1 MKRKTLLLA
10 IAMIACAW
18 GSLYA
23 QNGTDVTNLV
33 GTSIGA
39 WNGQRN
45 YSSSVEYYY
54 ENFPCAE
61 HPLYQQITGLD
72 AGVYM
77 ATMKATSNLAW
88 IASDLVDGDASFAYV
103 YATNGTD
110 TDKSYYPAHR
120 STGVSTYYERS
131 VVVEILKDQTL
142 EIGLGLDNLSLANW
156 HTIQIVSLIKYDSYD
171 ELVGPLKAPLQAKL
185 DEANSYITNS
195 DDNPDGTA
203 KAAFQAAIDV
213 AQNLYDSKTT
223 YSEVVEAAADFEQA
237 IADLEAAYEVYALS
251 GAIPH
256 PGYPFDIT
264 FKIINPT
271 FGNNN
276 ADGWTCNPAPGFQ
289 TYGNAEYYQKNFDIN
304 QTITGMPQAK
314 YLLKVKAFQRP
325 GDAADVIPAYVGA
338 EDQADGTFGVTAE
351 IYVNNASQKIKNAAS
366 AMRTSAL
373 GKGGDESNVNGYY
386 IPNDMNSADKYFIS
400 DYYENEAEMICTTGT
415 LKFGFRCSDGTGSK
429 YWTIFDDF
437 RLYMTEAIDLSVYQE
452 ELDLAVSKATEQANR
467 NVPGE
472 VIDAI
477 NAVITEYNKEWNT
490 IDEYVA
496 AIDAVNKSYENF
508 DMDALE
514 TEYTAY
520 WEKLDIIQGYVNNV
534 PSTFNSQIEDFANY
548 DPETI
553 DGLHAATDAYEDLNA
568 TLAAVKV
575 AFVAANE
582 YSFES
587 KYYDDVYAL
596 SQVDYEEITEG
607 AHDDL
612 DEAISN
618 YTTSYPDFDVYDAMT
633 SADDINNYVAQINS
647 DNLAADEALRAAGVT
662 YAENANPTE
671 GNKFNLTF
679 MLTNPNLEGLPTW
692 APCGGWFTDR
702 GRDVDNTANSQVM
715 TNPDA
720 TSEDGTK
727 TAFYEYWSQAPAA
740 DNTFTLYQKLTLSA
754 GIYNFSCYAFA
765 QQPIDGEV
773 RGVKFYA
780 NDTEGSTIATDRL
793 APASIE
799 FVNPEDGEVKV
810 GLKACTGNTY
820 RWMGIG
826 YVELYKLSNVKTGE
840 LSDADTEALATGAYT
855 SITYNRALLTGLNTL
870 VLPFSTTKEELGA
883 SMVLKFDGTE
893 PVDGKVMLLFSEV
906 AELSPNTPYAV
917 YNNTNADIPFP
928 TFENKTVV
936 EPTDLTV
943 AGTDYSFVGTY
954 TKWTKNVDSPIVNGD
969 YIAGAEQ
976 FKKAAG
982 GNGLGAYRAYLRK
995 ESTSNADVYVCI
1007 NGDFVDGIV
1016 ATELLQHFGV
1026 DSIYNL
1032 NGQKVNRTQKGVYI
1046 VNGRKVVVK

>member
-1 MKRKTLLLA
+1 
-10 IAMIACAW
+10 
-18 GSLYA
+18 
-23 QNGTDVTNLV
+23 
-33 GTSIGA
+33 
-39 WNGQRN
+39 
-45 YSSSVEYYY
+45 
-54 ENFPCAE
+54 
-61 HPLYQQITGLD
+61 
-72 AGVYM
+72 M

-276 ADGWTCNPAPGFQ
+276 AGGWTCNPDPGFQ
-289 TYGNAEYYQKNFDIN
+289 TYGNAEYFQLNFDIN

-325 GDAADVIPAYVGA
+325 GDAADVIPAYIGA
-338 EDQADGTFGVTAE
+338 EDNADGTFGVTAE

-366 AMRTSAL
+366 AMRTTAL
-373 GKGGDESNVNGYY
+373 GKGGNESNISGYY

-400 DYYENEAEMICTTGT
+400 GYYENEAEMICTTGT

-437 RLYMTEAIDLSVYQE
+437 RLYMTEAIDLSVYQD

-467 NVPGE
+467 NVPQE

-496 AIDAVNKSYENF
+496 AIDAVNKSYANY

-514 TEYTAY
+514 AEYTAY
-520 WEKLDIIQGYVNNV
+520 WEKLDIIQAYENNV

-548 DPETI
+548 DAETI
-553 DGLHAATDAYEDLNA
+553 DGLHAATAAYEDLNA

-582 YSFES
+582 YEFES
-587 KYYDDVYAL
+587 KYWDAINAL

-607 AHDDL
+607 AYDDL
-612 DEAISN
+612 SAAISN
-618 YTTSYPDFDVYDAMT
+618 YTTSYPDFAVYDAMT

-671 GNKFNLTF
+671 GNQFDLTF
-679 MLTNPNLEGLPTW
+679 MLTNANLEGLPIW
-692 APCGGWFTDR
+692 QGCDGWYTDR

-727 TAFYEYWSQAPAA
+727 TAFYEYWSEAPAA

-765 QQPIDGEV
+765 QQPINGDV

-780 NDTEGSTIATDRL
+780 NDTEGSTIATNRL

-810 GLKACTGNTY
+810 GLKACAGNTY

-840 LSDADTEALATGAYT
+840 LSDADTEALAAGAYT
-855 SITYNRALLTGLNTL
+855 SITYDRKLLTGLNTL
-870 VLPFSTTKEELGA
+870 VLPFGTTKEELGA
-883 SMVLKFDGTE
+883 SKVLKFDGTE
-893 PVDGKVMLLFSEV
+893 PVDGKVLLLFSEV
-906 AELSPNTPYAV
+906 NELSPNTPYAV
-917 YNNTNADIPFP
+917 YNNTDDDIPFP
-928 TFENKTVV
+928 TFENKTVA

-943 AGTDYSFVGTY
+943 AGTEYSFVGTY

-982 GNGLGAYRAYLRK
+982 GNGLGAYRAYLKK
-995 ESTSNADVYVCI
+995 ETTSNADVYVCI